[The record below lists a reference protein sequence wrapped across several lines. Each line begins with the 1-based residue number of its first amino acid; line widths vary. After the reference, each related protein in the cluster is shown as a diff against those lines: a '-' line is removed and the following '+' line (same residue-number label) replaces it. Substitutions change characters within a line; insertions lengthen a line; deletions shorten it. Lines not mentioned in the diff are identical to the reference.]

1 MLPVLTFVAKN
12 AIISSSSLRDIVPL
26 NGTPHMVAAKKR
38 LRVYCETTFWRYLA
52 GRQTTDEKIARNQ
65 AFTLKWWQEIAP
77 KCDIYISQ
85 YVSIESARGNAEMAE
100 RRQQCMTSAQ
110 FVDGM
115 IESVENLAR
124 LLQEGYAVPK
134 TEATDAA
141 HIATASIYGMDVLL
155 TWNCKHMAN
164 LVTMPKTAA
173 IVAKAGYEC
182 PVIITPDE
190 FLAKKE
196 AFGL

>member
-1 MLPVLTFVAKN
+1 MKIFIDANV
-12 AIISSSSLRDIVPL
+12 IID
-26 NGTPHMVAAKKR
+26 
-38 LRVYCETTFWRYLA
+38 YLVDRMPFA
-52 GRQTTDEKIARNQ
+52 D
-65 AFTLKWWQEIAP
+65 
-77 KCDIYISQ
+77 D
-85 YVSIESARGNAEMAE
+85 AEMAE
-100 RRQQCMTSAQ
+100 RRQQSMTSAQ

-134 TEATDAA
+134 TETTDAA
-141 HIATASIYGMDVLL
+141 HIATAAIYGMDVLL

>member
-1 MLPVLTFVAKN
+1 MMN
-12 AIISSSSLRDIVPL
+12 DIVL
-26 NGTPHMVAAKKR
+26 GSC
-38 LRVYCETTFWRYLA
+38 YDTT
-52 GRQTTDEKIARNQ
+52 E
-65 AFTLKWWQEIAP
+65 
-77 KCDIYISQ
+77 
-85 YVSIESARGNAEMAE
+85 VNAEMAE

-164 LVTMPKTAA
+164 PHTLPKTRQIIAGAGFFCPA
-173 IVAKAGYEC
+173 IM
-182 PVIITPDE
+182 TPKTFIE
-190 FLAKKE
+190 NTE
-196 AFGL
+196 MEVQHV